1 MVAKHCCLT
10 PKSVLICA
18 TEYIRVLQDTRLT
31 GRMSVAHERHEAD
44 IAHGREADLQELS
57 RGADGFVLL
66 PRELA
71 AIQNWNEVR
80 EQTHKGQRKNH
91 NPKERGRADVPGDIA
106 SSSTTKA
113 KSIKVE
119 GKD

>member
-1 MVAKHCCLT
+1 M
-10 PKSVLICA
+10 P
-18 TEYIRVLQDTRLT
+18 
-31 GRMSVAHERHEAD
+31 VAHERHQAD
-44 IAHGREADLQELS
+44 IAHGREPDLQELS
-57 RGADGFVLL
+57 RGADCFVLL
-66 PRELA
+66 PRKLA
-71 AIQNWNEVR
+71 ALQNWNEVR
-80 EQTHKGQRKNH
+80 KQTNKGQRKNH